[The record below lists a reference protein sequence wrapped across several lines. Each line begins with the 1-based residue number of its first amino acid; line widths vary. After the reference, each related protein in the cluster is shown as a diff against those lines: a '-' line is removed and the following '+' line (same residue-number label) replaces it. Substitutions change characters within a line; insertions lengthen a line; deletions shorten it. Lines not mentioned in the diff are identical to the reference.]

1 MNLENEIR
9 ALPPVQVCLETKST
23 NGCLITMIFPTDG
36 EDISPE
42 IVNMLTAAFEKKR
55 RETFHE
61 KGDVPVQGIHE
72 KPGVC

>member
-23 NGCLITMIFPTDG
+23 NGCLITMIFSD
-36 EDISPE
+36 EENEISSE